1 MKVVTASTP
10 WHSLNLEWARGVV
23 GAHWISMA
31 GKKNVLFLSAILLPT
46 LTSAIKPLKEKLL
59 VHLCKSING
68 NLGEREVMC

>member
-31 GKKNVLFLSAILLPT
+31 GKEKCPLSFCHSSPHTNISYKT
-46 LTSAIKPLKEKLL
+46 LK
-59 VHLCKSING
+59 
-68 NLGEREVMC
+68 RETACAFV